1 MIKVLENSADFE
13 KEIASGNVVVDF
25 FATWCG
31 PCRMMGQI
39 MSNIQDDFKT
49 VTFLKVDCDKFP
61 EIAGKFGVSSIP
73 NLFFF
78 KDGKKI
84 SVKIDGGEESD
95 LLGSRPEEDFR
106 QILTDTFS
114 L

>member
-1 MIKVLENSADFE
+1 MVKVLENGSDFE
-13 KEIASGNVVVDF
+13 KETAKGNVVVDF

-39 MSNIQDDFKT
+39 ISNIQEDFKD

-61 EIAGKFGVSSIP
+61 EISGKFGVSSIP

-78 KDGKKI
+78 KNGNRI
-84 SVKIDGGEESD
+84 SVKVDGNEESD

-106 QILTDTFS
+106 QILTDTFA